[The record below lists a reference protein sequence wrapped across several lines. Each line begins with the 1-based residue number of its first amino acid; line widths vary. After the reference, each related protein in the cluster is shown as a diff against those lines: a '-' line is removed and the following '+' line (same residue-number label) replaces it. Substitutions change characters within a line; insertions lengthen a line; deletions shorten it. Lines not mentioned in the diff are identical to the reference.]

1 MKDTKIMNKLAAT
14 AICVAFAGT
23 FISCEQEFYKDEQ
36 YRKEIFIVSGEN
48 NIFSQEFTFDEKCTG
63 GFSLSMLGV
72 LPLLIKM

>member
-48 NIFSQEFTFDEKCTG
+48 NISHRSLLSMKMHR